1 MVNMQVE
8 PPMSGFFGLLPIR
21 LNRKEDIDVDLQL
34 TDWGM
39 NNSSQVVLPY
49 DEKLQNF
56 NIEAARKHYKFL
68 YLLQE
73 HKKERQQLQE
83 QLTTLEKQLA
93 DSAETN
99 VDQNDSVILENAE
112 RSTGIAGTFQKIDGK
127 FKKVLNLWR
136 KCSAQDNHCGVQAVP
151 ANQQRIVGECKRSLW
166 IFFIF
171 IFLNLFIYFVQLQ
184 NWMMDDAYCHG
195 DSIE

>member
-1 MVNMQVE
+1 MIYQGTE
-8 PPMSGFFGLLPIR
+8 QSKTLILPLSLENNASITGTA
-21 LNRKEDIDVDLQL
+21 LILEDFVKEFVIPC
-34 TDWGM
+34 M
-39 NNSSQVVLPY
+39 YAKVVLPY

-99 VDQNDSVILENAE
+99 VYQNDSVILENAE

-136 KCSAQDNHCGVQAVP
+136 KCSAQDNHCGVQA

-166 IFFIF
+166 IYFILFF
-171 IFLNLFIYFVQLQ
+171 
-184 NWMMDDAYCHG
+184 
-195 DSIE
+195 